1 MRKMETPSESADF
14 GGQMCAIDV
23 VLAYENSPSKADEIL
38 SAHFY
43 LSPKYKGYSR
53 ICQFIFLTL
62 LRNLSLLNAAIKNF
76 SPRPPR
82 KKLKA
87 LLLAAAAECLAGEN
101 RRVAQV
107 SHAWVGAAKRLFSPA
122 EAKFANAFLRRFPEF
137 VEGVRR
143 LEDSPENLELKYG
156 CPAWLAK
163 RWIAEFGIGATLEI
177 LRLSQRPSRVFF
189 RKSQVPEAEEPFLN
203 FAKFFENSKFENFYA
218 LKSGNWEKV
227 SRLLQTPYF
236 YVQDPSTSRGPK
248 MLAPKAGKSY
258 LDLCAAP
265 GGKSRLIADLM
276 LEDFNNSRANA
287 SRGFKGALVSV
298 DCGKKRMEM
307 LGENMSKSLLKNA
320 VLVECDL
327 LEESL
332 EEKLVSAGLQTD
344 FDGVFLDAPCSNTG
358 VLRRRPDARWR
369 LSEGDISNCKKIQFE
384 MLKKAARFVRAGG
397 KMLYSTCSIERAENE
412 ENIGEF
418 LEAFPEFRLVCGQTF
433 LPEEEADGCGAFLL
447 EKRCEAQIDRGKNSE

>member
-1 MRKMETPSESADF
+1 
-14 GGQMCAIDV
+14 MCALDV
-23 VLAYENSPSKADEIL
+23 VLAYENTPSKADEIL

-101 RRVAQV
+101 RKAAQV

-122 EAKFANAFLRRFPEF
+122 EAKFVNAFLRKFPEF
-137 VEGVRR
+137 VDAVWR

-156 CPAWLAK
+156 CPALLAK
-163 RWIAEFGIGATLEI
+163 RWIGQFGIGAALKI

-189 RKSQVPEAEEPFLN
+189 RKSRLAEADAQFSN
-203 FAKFFENSKFENFYA
+203 FANYFENSKFENFYA

-227 SRLLQTPYF
+227 SHLLQTPYF

-248 MLAPKAGKSY
+248 MLAPSAGKSY

-276 LEDFNNSRANA
+276 LEDFARRNANTNVL
-287 SRGFKGALVSV
+287 RRFEGMLVSV
-298 DCGKKRMEM
+298 DCGKKRMEL
-307 LGENMSKSLLKNA
+307 LGENMSKSLLKSA

-327 LEESL
+327 LGESL
-332 EEKLVSAGLQTD
+332 EEKLDAAGIQTP

-369 LSEGDISNCKKIQFE
+369 LSESDISNCKKIQSE
-384 MLKKAARFVRAGG
+384 MLKKAAKFVRPGG

-412 ENIGEF
+412 ENVGEF

-447 EKRCEAQIDRGKNSE
+447 EKKL